1 MPRQISAISTLIG
14 SARSSSSERFTS
26 FSSEISSAQRIGR
39 RLSDISLGSADKL
52 NYSAKRQVT
61 FSPIHEHS
69 EEASDSHV
77 KEIGPVGV
85 TISLD
90 PSSINGPHK
99 FVDADCLNDSKV

>member
-14 SARSSSSERFTS
+14 SARSSSSGRLTS
-26 FSSEISSAQRIGR
+26 FSSEISSAQKIGR
-39 RLSDISLGSADKL
+39 RLSDISLGSTDKL
-52 NYSAKRQVT
+52 NYSAKRQVI

-77 KEIGPVGV
+77 RV

-90 PSSINGPHK
+90 PSTINGPHK
-99 FVDADCLNDSKV
+99 SVDADCSEV